1 MIVRNNGNVWNFMRY
16 VSSWTRRVCI
26 KQRKTRFRIISL
38 SKTAPWSQSYM
49 FLVTRGKSSGLAK
62 YEYCSHKYWVSNYKH
77 VTTDHL
83 YWSNKLNYGHL
94 VRQCLSVC
102 LSVPP
107 SIAFVCLSI
116 CPSLCVTFNME
127 LKKHT
132 KLTILQYIGA
142 SIKGD
147 YLLNQTT
154 ALSAIIH
161 FFMIFKACW
170 HYEIQ
175 GLLTLWE
182 YGCFFI
188 L

>member
-1 MIVRNNGNVWNFMRY
+1 MKVRNNGNVCEIC

-38 SKTAPWSQSYM
+38 SETAPWSQSYM

-83 YWSNKLNYGHL
+83 NWSNKLNYGHL
-94 VRQCLSVC
+94 VSANLC

-116 CPSLCVTFNME
+116 CLSLCVTFNMGA
-127 LKKHT
+127 KKHM
-132 KLTILQYIGA
+132 KLTILQIHSLDCA
-142 SIKGD
+142 EMNLLWPNDSII
-147 YLLNQTT
+147 LN
-154 ALSAIIH
+154 L
-161 FFMIFKACW
+161 
-170 HYEIQ
+170 
-175 GLLTLWE
+175 
-182 YGCFFI
+182 
-188 L
+188 